1 MKVMVIG
8 AGIGGLTAA
17 LSLHAAGIDAQVYES
32 VADMQALG
40 AGINLQPNAVREL
53 IELGL
58 GSALGATA
66 IETAELGY
74 YNKHGQ
80 LIWSEPR
87 GLAAGYAWPQYSI
100 DRGDLQMI
108 LLAAVK
114 ERLGAENVFAGH
126 HLVSFEQDCSS
137 VPAQFTDRE
146 NGKRLP
152 ARRGDVLIGCDGI
165 HSSVRTQPYPH
176 KGPPR
181 SSGRIQW
188 RGVVEGEPFLGGRTH
203 VTMGFS
209 NRRAVVYPISKKAAK
224 RGSSLVNWLTV
235 LGQQPPPGARGR
247 RARKVSKDR
256 FFQHFKDW
264 NFEWIKFADLI
275 CRTEEIYEYTRDDR
289 DPLPRWSFGRVT
301 LPGEAAHPMLPIGAQ
316 AGSQAIV
323 DARVL
328 AFALATTP
336 TSELALQQYEAQR
349 RPIMNA
355 VTLKNRKFGPA
366 IVMEIA
372 ERRAPHGFNNIEDAR
387 THRELEDISL
397 AYKIEA
403 GFDPDALN
411 QRPSLTV

>member
-17 LSLHAAGIDAQVYES
+17 LSLHAAGIDAHVYES
-32 VADMQALG
+32 VADMHALG

-58 GSALGATA
+58 GDTLAATA
-66 IETAELGY
+66 IETAELSY

-114 ERLGAENVFAGH
+114 ERLGAENVFAAH
-126 HLVSFEQDCSS
+126 HLVSFEQDGSS
-137 VPAQFTDRE
+137 VTAYFTDRE
-146 NGKRLP
+146 NGKHLP
-152 ARRGDVLIGCDGI
+152 ARHGDVLIGCDGI
-165 HSSVRTQPYPH
+165 HSAVRRQLYPH
-176 KGPPR
+176 EGPPR
-181 SSGRIQW
+181 SSGRTQW

-203 VTMGFS
+203 ATMGFS
-209 NRRAVVYPISKKAAK
+209 NRRAVVYPISRKAAE
-224 RGSSLVNWLTV
+224 RGSSRINWLTV
-235 LGQQPPPGARGR
+235 LGQQSPSGVRGGWDR
-247 RARKVSKDR
+247 RVSKDR
-256 FFQHFKDW
+256 FFDHFKDW

-275 CRTEEIYEYTRDDR
+275 CRTEEIYEYPKDDR

-301 LPGEAAHPMLPIGAQ
+301 LLGDAAHPMLPIGAQ

-328 AFALATTP
+328 AFALATAP
-336 TSELALQQYEAQR
+336 TSELALQRYETQR

-372 ERRAPHGFNNIEDAR
+372 ERRAPQGFDNIEDVI
-387 THRELEDISL
+387 THRELADISL

-403 GFDPDALN
+403 GFDPEALN

>member
-126 HLVSFEQDCSS
+126 HLVSFEQDGSS
-137 VPAQFTDRE
+137 VTAQFTDRE

-152 ARRGDVLIGCDGI
+152 ARRGGDDFDVLHGVVHEVVGD
-165 HSSVRTQPYPH
+165 HPASRRTGAGVVVPREPALTDFVLDPH
-176 KGPPR
+176 LAPQVHEIPHQAEVGERVGPPQHR
-181 SSGRIQW
+181 PDKSGD
-188 RGVVEGEPFLGGRTH
+188 GGGRCDEHQQKHDDTLA
-203 VTMGFS
+203 VGVFRPGGDF
-209 NRRAVVYPISKKAAK
+209 RR
-224 RGSSLVNWLTV
+224 
-235 LGQQPPPGARGR
+235 
-247 RARKVSKDR
+247 
-256 FFQHFKDW
+256 
-264 NFEWIKFADLI
+264 
-275 CRTEEIYEYTRDDR
+275 
-289 DPLPRWSFGRVT
+289 FGV
-301 LPGEAAHPMLPIGAQ
+301 EAAP
-316 AGSQAIV
+316 AGPVPAVRIP
-323 DARVL
+323 AR
-328 AFALATTP
+328 A
-336 TSELALQQYEAQR
+336 
-349 RPIMNA
+349 
-355 VTLKNRKFGPA
+355 GP
-366 IVMEIA
+366 
-372 ERRAPHGFNNIEDAR
+372 P
-387 THRELEDISL
+387 
-397 AYKIEA
+397 
-403 GFDPDALN
+403 
-411 QRPSLTV
+411 

>member
-58 GSALGATA
+58 GSALAATA

-126 HLVSFEQDCSS
+126 HLVSFEQDGSS
-137 VPAQFTDRE
+137 VTAQFTDRE

-165 HSSVRTQPYPH
+165 HSSVRTQLYPH
-176 KGPPR
+176 EGPPR

-209 NRRAVVYPISKKAAK
+209 QRRAVVYPVSRKAAG
-224 RGSSLVNWLTV
+224 RGRSLINWVAV
-235 LGQQPPPGARGR
+235 LGKQSASGV
-247 RARKVSKDR
+247 RATWDRKVPKDR
-256 FFQHFKDW
+256 FFRQFKDW
-264 NFEWIKFADLI
+264 NFGWIKFADLI
-275 CRTEEIYEYTRDDR
+275 CDTDEIYEFPKDDR

-301 LPGEAAHPMLPIGAQ
+301 LVGDAAHTMLPIGAQ

-328 AFALATTP
+328 AFALATTRMAEQAL
-336 TSELALQQYEAQR
+336 ELYEQQR

-355 VTLKNRKFGPA
+355 VTMRNRKFGPA

-372 ERRAPHGFNNIEDAR
+372 EQRAPQGFARIEDVM
-387 THRELEDISL
+387 TYRELADIAH
-397 AYKIEA
+397 AYKVEA
-403 GFDPDALN
+403 GFDPTAVN
-411 QRPSLTV
+411 QRASLTV